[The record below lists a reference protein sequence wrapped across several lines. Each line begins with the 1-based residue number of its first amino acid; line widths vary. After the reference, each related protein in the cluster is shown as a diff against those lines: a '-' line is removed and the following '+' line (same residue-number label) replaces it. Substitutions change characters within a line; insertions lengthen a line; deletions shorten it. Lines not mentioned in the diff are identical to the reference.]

1 MLDRK
6 RLSGMALCAMLC
18 AGAAVLPAIDA
29 RAQTAP
35 AESPSDMIWCHDTE
49 RGLVVR
55 KKRWR
60 CTGEVVG
67 DAEAKRIG
75 DRRLLRIHKA
85 LQGGAKPAPRGRSR
99 GTGSGFFVTA
109 AGHVVTNH
117 HVIDGCKTLSVTPAG
132 GAASAARLIAAD
144 EASDLALLQSAT
156 PSPGFARFREPAPL
170 LSGDDVAVVGYPL
183 HGRIAIKPILVEGH
197 VSVGRGAPRPEQF
210 AMKIDVRRGN
220 SGGPILDSSGH
231 VVGVVVAKVNTPGV
245 YASTGKLIRDLGYGI
260 RQSVTLDFL
269 KQHNISVA
277 TAPSHVPVADGGMMD
292 VANRFVA
299 QITCWR

>member
-6 RLSGMALCAMLC
+6 RLSEMALCTVLC
-18 AGAAVLPAIDA
+18 AGAAGLPAIEA

-35 AESPSDMIWCHDTE
+35 AESPSDMVWCHDTE
-49 RGLVVR
+49 RSLVAR

-60 CTGEVVG
+60 CTGAVVS

-75 DRRLLRIHKA
+75 DRRLLRIRKA

-269 KQHNISVA
+269 KQHNITVA
-277 TAPSHVPVADGGMMD
+277 TAPSRVPVADGGMMD
-292 VANRFVA
+292 VAGRFVA

>member
-1 MLDRK
+1 MIG
-6 RLSGMALCAMLC
+6 LS
-18 AGAAVLPAIDA
+18 AIGA
-29 RAQTAP
+29 RAETAP
-35 AESPSDMIWCHDTE
+35 ADSPSKGTDSPSDIVWCHDTG
-49 RGLVVR
+49 RGLVAR
-55 KKRWR
+55 KTRWR
-60 CTGEVVG
+60 CTGAVVSA
-67 DAEAKRIG
+67 AEAKRIG

-99 GTGSGFFVTA
+99 GTGSGFFVTS

-132 GAASAARLIAAD
+132 GTASAARLIAAD
-144 EASDLALLQSAT
+144 EANDLALLQSAA
-156 PSPGFARFREPAPL
+156 PSASFARFREPTPL

-183 HGRIAIKPILVEGH
+183 HGKIAIKPILVEGH
-197 VSVGRGAPRPEQF
+197 VSIGSGAPRPQQF

-231 VVGVVVAKVNTPGV
+231 VVGVVVAKINTPGV

-269 KQHNISVA
+269 KQHNITVA
-277 TAPSHVPVADGGMMD
+277 TAPSRVPVADGGMLD